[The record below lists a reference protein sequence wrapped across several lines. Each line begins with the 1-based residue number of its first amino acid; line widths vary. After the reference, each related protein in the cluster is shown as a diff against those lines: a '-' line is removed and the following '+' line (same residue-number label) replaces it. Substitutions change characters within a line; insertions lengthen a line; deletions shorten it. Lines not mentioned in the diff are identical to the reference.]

1 MKDRFFLN
9 TNLFN
14 PNLFVCSFDRSAPAR
29 TKRARDLIAGAVTS
43 RKGIVSYQVRPG
55 ILEPHAQAV
64 LSGP

>member
-29 TKRARDLIAGAVTS
+29 TQRARDLIAGAVTS
-43 RKGIVSYQVRPG
+43 RKGIVSYQVVQEFLNLTLKRF
-55 ILEPHAQAV
+55 
-64 LSGP
+64 